1 MAAATAASNKKTLLK
16 LLQHHKDSVALIE
29 SLLTGTTLVDA
40 PAATAATAPASDAG
54 SSSGRKSTKGIKRGP
69 RGSSGF
75 DLFKKHVRGEMTAA
89 SPGVKFSLKEVADE
103 CKRRKEAGEYDEAY
117 WKAQAT
123 ALKTETSAAG
133 GASDGESAASS
144 DSKKRGRPK
153 GSKNK
158 AKEPAPAAVA
168 SKQPLPAE
176 SEDDEE
182 MVEAEVTEW
191 TWKGKTYFKTDD
203 NEVFENIDG
212 APGDALGTYNPL
224 KDRIE

>member
-1 MAAATAASNKKTLLK
+1 MDAATNKKTLLK

-29 SLLTGTTLVDA
+29 SMLTGVKIDA
-40 PAATAATAPASDAG
+40 PTAGPATET
-54 SSSGRKSTKGIKRGP
+54 SSGSGRRSTKGIKRGP

-75 DLFKKHVRGEMTAA
+75 DLFKKHVRAEMTVA
-89 SPGVKFSLKEVADE
+89 SPDVKFSLKEVADE

-133 GASDGESAASS
+133 GESDGESAASS

-158 AKEPAPAAVA
+158 PKAAEPPVA
-168 SKQPLPAE
+168 SQKPEA
-176 SEDDEE
+176 DDEE
-182 MVEAEVTEW
+182 EEAEVTEW
-191 TWKGKTYFKTDD
+191 TWKGKTYYKSDD
-203 NEVFENIDG
+203 NEVFENKKG
-212 APGDALGTYNPL
+212 VPGDLLGIYNPL

>member
-1 MAAATAASNKKTLLK
+1 MASTTATAASNKKTLLK

-29 SLLTGTTLVDA
+29 SLLTGTTLDA
-40 PAATAATAPASDAG
+40 APVAASTAAASDAG
-54 SSSGRKSTKGIKRGP
+54 SGSGRKSTKGIKRGP

-75 DLFKKHVRGEMTAA
+75 DLFKKRVRAEMAEKN
-89 SPGVKFSLKEVADE
+89 PGVKFSLKEVADE
-103 CKRRKEAGEYDEAY
+103 CAARKAAGQYDEAY

-158 AKEPAPAAVA
+158 AKEPAPAPVA
-168 SKQPLPAE
+168 SQTA
-176 SEDDEE
+176 DEE
-182 MVEAEVTEW
+182 AEEEIEAEVTEW
-191 TWKGKTYFKTDD
+191 TWKGKIYFKTDTND
-203 NEVFENIDG
+203 VFENIDG
-212 APGDALGTYNPL
+212 TPGDALGTYNPL

>member
-29 SLLTGTTLVDA
+29 SLLTGTTLDAA
-40 PAATAATAPASDAG
+40 PAATATAAASDAG
-54 SSSGRKSTKGIKRGP
+54 SGSGRKSTKGIKRGP

-75 DLFKKHVRGEMTAA
+75 DLFKKRVRAEMAEKN
-89 SPGVKFSLKEVADE
+89 PGVKFSLKEVADE
-103 CKRRKEAGEYDEAY
+103 CAARKAAGQYDEAY

-158 AKEPAPAAVA
+158 AKEPAPAPVA
-168 SKQPLPAE
+168 SQTA
-176 SEDDEE
+176 DEE
-182 MVEAEVTEW
+182 VEEEIEAEVTEW
-191 TWKGKTYFKTDD
+191 IWKGRRFFKTDTND
-203 NEVFENIDG
+203 VFENIDG
-212 APGDALGTYNPL
+212 TPGDALGTYNPL

>member
-29 SLLTGTTLVDA
+29 SLLTGTTLDAA
-40 PAATAATAPASDAG
+40 PAATAGPASDAG

-75 DLFKKHVRGEMTAA
+75 DLFKKRVRAEMAEKN
-89 SPGVKFSLKEVADE
+89 PGVKFSLKEVADE
-103 CKRRKEAGEYDEAY
+103 CAARKAAGQYDEAY

-158 AKEPAPAAVA
+158 AKEPAPA
-168 SKQPLPAE
+168 PAPATA
-176 SEDDEE
+176 DEE
-182 MVEAEVTEW
+182 AEEEIEAEVTEW
-191 TWKGKTYFKTDD
+191 TWKGKVYFKTDTND
-203 NEVFENIDG
+203 VFENIDG
-212 APGDALGTYNPL
+212 TPGDALGAYNPL

>member
-1 MAAATAASNKKTLLK
+1 MASTTATAASNKKTLLK

-29 SLLTGTTLVDA
+29 SLLTGTTLDAA
-40 PAATAATAPASDAG
+40 PAATAAPASDAG
-54 SSSGRKSTKGIKRGP
+54 SGSGRKSTKGIKRGP
-69 RGSSGF
+69 RGPSGF
-75 DLFKKHVRGEMTAA
+75 DLFKRHVRAEMTEKN
-89 SPGVKFSLKEVADE
+89 PGVTYNLKEIADE
-103 CKRRKEAGEYDEAY
+103 CATRRAAGQYDEAY

-158 AKEPAPAAVA
+158 AKEPAPA
-168 SKQPLPAE
+168 PAPATA
-176 SEDDEE
+176 EE
-182 MVEAEVTEW
+182 EVEEEIEAEVTEW
-191 TWKGKTYFKTDD
+191 IWKGRRFFKTDTND
-203 NEVFENIDG
+203 VFENIDG
-212 APGDALGTYNPL
+212 TPGDALGTYNPL

>member
-1 MAAATAASNKKTLLK
+1 MSAITASNKKTLLK

-40 PAATAATAPASDAG
+40 PAAAAATAAPASEAG

-133 GASDGESAASS
+133 GESDGESAASS

-176 SEDDEE
+176 SDEE

>member
-29 SLLTGTTLVDA
+29 SLITGTTLDDAAA
-40 PAATAATAPASDAG
+40 PAGAPASDAG

-75 DLFKKHVRGEMTAA
+75 DLFKKRVRAEMAEKN
-89 SPGVKFSLKEVADE
+89 PGVKFSLKEVADE
-103 CKRRKEAGEYDEAY
+103 CAARKAAGQYDEAY

-144 DSKKRGRPK
+144 NSKKPGRPK

-158 AKEPAPAAVA
+158 AKAPAPAPAPVA
-168 SKQPLPAE
+168 SKAPE
-176 SEDDEE
+176 VDEE
-182 MVEAEVTEW
+182 AEEEIEAEVTEW
-191 TWKGKTYFKTDD
+191 TWKGKVYFKTDD

-212 APGDALGTYNPL
+212 TPGDALGTYNPL